1 MALCYEIKW
10 SVDDDSGNG
19 RNFKQLLKW
28 RSTNNFVLL
37 VSGTINT
44 CIVTVQSN
52 GRSVGLGTCRVS
64 SRFQLKPWASC
75 SHTCAQWRGKPK
87 RAWHSTTHWSLQ
99 GTQICTAMTCFIRN
113 TVLASHYDWQIITE
127 LDFHCIHFLSITM
140 QLGSGPLQPAR
151 APGKL
156 CPVSPSRRQCSV

>member
-37 VSGTINT
+37 VFGTINT
-44 CIVTVQSN
+44 CIVSVQSN
-52 GRSVGLGTCRVS
+52 GRGVGLGTCRVA

-87 RAWHSTTHWSLQ
+87 RARQHDSLVPTGDANMHSDDLFHSKYCTSVAQWLTDNHWTGFSLH
-99 GTQICTAMTCFIRN
+99 
-113 TVLASHYDWQIITE
+113 S
-127 LDFHCIHFLSITM
+127 FLSKTM

-156 CPVSPSRRQCSV
+156 CPVSPSRRQCNV